1 MKYKDI
7 KGLTSAEIADR
18 VREEKINLVKM
29 RLSHAVAALED
40 PSSMTKTRKL
50 IARLKTELSSRKTQA

>member
-40 PSSMTKTRKL
+40 ASTMAKTRKL
-50 IARLKTELSSRKTQA
+50 IARLKTELSTRKTQA

>member
-7 KGLTSAEIADR
+7 KALSSAEIADK

-40 PSSMTKTRKL
+40 PASLTKTRKL
-50 IARLKTELSSRKTQA
+50 IARLKTELSSRKSQA